1 VANEPTKVTIRER
14 PLACHH
20 CQGTEFFERTIAMN
34 DSGASFFGL
43 EWFTQRGA
51 FCYICSECGH
61 VHWFLPTE

>member
-1 VANEPTKVTIRER
+1 MANGPSEVTIHDNK
-14 PLACHH
+14 LACHH
-20 CQGTEFFERTIAMN
+20 CKGSQFFERTIAMH

-61 VHWFLPTE
+61 VHWFMPTE